1 MMTPVPALN
10 VDHVTHRY
18 AERVALSDLS
28 FHVAS
33 GEMFALLGP
42 NGSGKST
49 LFRLIST
56 IMPLQEGQIV
66 VGGFS
71 VRSERDAV
79 RGRIGVLFQNPA
91 LDKQLTVVENL
102 RCHGH
107 LHGIGG
113 AKLRRRIGELLERF
127 NLQDRAAERVAA
139 LSGGMRRK
147 VELVKVLIPE
157 PRLLLL
163 DEPSTGLDVA
173 ARIELWNLLGETRK
187 TSGTT
192 LAITTHLLDEADR
205 CDRIAIIDSGKLLTE
220 GTPDELKSR
229 VGGDVI
235 TFSGPHLD
243 QLQAIVEEKMRTPV
257 QRVDDVL
264 RIERH
269 DAHRFVPELIEAV
282 PGMIDS
288 ISVGRPTLDDVFV
301 HITGRRLL
309 RASDEPPPARTS
321 RSRHA

>member
-1 MMTPVPALN
+1 MTPVPALN

-18 AERVALSDLS
+18 GERVALSDLS
-28 FHVAS
+28 FQVAA

-56 IMPLQEGQIV
+56 IMPLQDGQIV

-91 LDKQLTVVENL
+91 LDKQLTVAENL

-107 LHGIGG
+107 LYGIGG
-113 AKLRRRIGELLERF
+113 AKLRNRVGELLERF
-127 NLQDRAAERVAA
+127 NLNDRAADRVAS

-173 ARIELWNLLGETRK
+173 ARIELWNLLRETRK
-187 TSGTT
+187 SSGMTI
-192 LAITTHLLDEADR
+192 AITTHLMDEADR
-205 CDRIAIIDSGKLLTE
+205 CDRIAIIDTGKLLAE
-220 GTPDELKSR
+220 GSPDELKSR

-235 TFSGPHLD
+235 TFSGPEMDRLKS
-243 QLQAIVEEKMRTPV
+243 QVEQKMGTPV
-257 QRVDDVL
+257 IRVDDVL

-269 DAHRFVPELIEAV
+269 DAHRFVPELIESL
-282 PGMIDS
+282 PGLIDS

-309 RASDEPPPARTS
+309 RASDEASREPSR
-321 RSRHA
+321 RSRHG

>member
-1 MMTPVPALN
+1 MTAVPSLN
-10 VDHVTHRY
+10 VHHVTHRY
-18 AERVALSDLS
+18 GGRDALVDLS
-28 FHVAS
+28 FEVAP

-56 IMPLQEGQIV
+56 IMPVQEGQIL
-66 VGGFS
+66 VGGFN
-71 VRSERDAV
+71 VAADPNAARKRL
-79 RGRIGVLFQNPA
+79 GVLFQNPA
-91 LDKQLTVVENL
+91 LDKQLTVAENL

-107 LHGIGG
+107 LFGLSG
-113 AKLRRRIGELLERF
+113 KRLESRISGLLERF
-127 NLQDRAAERVAA
+127 NLRDRAGERVIA

-147 VELVKVLIPE
+147 VELVKVLISE
-157 PRLLLL
+157 PQLLLL

-187 TSGTT
+187 RSGMTI
-192 LAITTHLLDEADR
+192 AITTHLMDEADR
-205 CDRIAIIDSGKLLTE
+205 CDRIAIIDSGKLLAL

-235 TFSGPHLD
+235 TFTGPHPE
-243 QLQAIVEEKMRTPV
+243 QLKALVEDKTASLVTRI
-257 QRVDDVL
+257 DDLL

-269 DAHRFVPELIEAV
+269 DAHRFVPVLIEAV

-301 HITGRRLL
+301 HITGRRL
-309 RASDEPPPARTS
+309 ARTS
-321 RSRHA
+321 DEASPEPTRRPRHA